1 MFVKLLHATPAPVYV
16 AGLAAMV
23 CQHPDEAVRVAT
35 EYGMPT
41 ATMEKLCEVCRQSGH
56 MSVFEHINYTFLID
70 GISRACSHQL
80 VRHRLASFTQASQRH
95 SHQSVFIHPEGMS
108 EEQEQTWRQSIRLS
122 AQTYRLLMEMGMPRE
137 DARSVLPNAASTT
150 LIMTM
155 NARELA
161 HFLELR
167 LCNKAQTEIRELAQ
181 EIYKLAREHF
191 PLLFKHVGPPCLK
204 DICHEKN
211 PCGRPVTLGDGR
223 SFLMTKTD
231 NGKGRVVAELREVT
245 QMPENEDEG

>member
-1 MFVKLLHATPAPVYV
+1 MLVKLLHATPAPVYV

-23 CQHPDEAVRVAT
+23 CRNPDEAVRVAT

-41 ATMEKLCEVCRQSGH
+41 ATMERLCDACRQSGH
-56 MSVFEHINYTFLID
+56 MSVFEHVSYTFMID

-95 SHQSVFIHPEGMS
+95 TLS
-108 EEQEQTWRQSIRLS
+108 EDAIMPKGFTGAEAEIWIEAMRDAIRHYENLIS
-122 AQTYRLLMEMGMPRE
+122 LGTPLE

-161 HFLELR
+161 HFLKLR

-181 EIYKLAREHF
+181 EIHKLAKDHF
-191 PLLFKHVGPPCLK
+191 PLLFEHVGPPCLEGK
-204 DICHEKN
+204 CREAKPCH
-211 PCGRPVTLGDGR
+211 
-223 SFLMTKTD
+223 
-231 NGKGRVVAELREVT
+231 
-245 QMPENEDEG
+245 

>member
-1 MFVKLLHATPAPVYV
+1 MFVKLLHATPEPEQIV
-16 AGLAAMV
+16 GLAAMV
-23 CQHPDEAVRVAT
+23 CRNPEGAT
-35 EYGMPT
+35 AYASLWPNGGANKIGEL
-41 ATMEKLCEVCRQSGH
+41 ADKCRQSGH
-56 MSVFEHINYTFLID
+56 MSVFEHISYTFLID

-95 SHQSVFIHPEGMS
+95 TLAEDAIMPNGFTGAEAEIWIEAM
-108 EEQEQTWRQSIRLS
+108 RDAIRHYENLIS
-122 AQTYRLLMEMGMPRE
+122 LGTSLE

-181 EIYKLAREHF
+181 EIHKLAKDHF
-191 PLLFKHVGPPCLK
+191 PLLFEHVGPPCTQNGCKERIPCEAARAGDRELFEDK
-204 DICHEKN
+204 FGPIHPEK
-211 PCGRPVTLGDGR
+211 
-223 SFLMTKTD
+223 K
-231 NGKGRVVAELREVT
+231 
-245 QMPENEDEG
+245 

>member
-1 MFVKLLHATPAPVYV
+1 MLVKLIRATPAPVYV

-23 CQHPDEAVRVAT
+23 CRNPKDAVELAT
-35 EYGMPT
+35 EYGIPT
-41 ATMEKLCEVCRQSGH
+41 AAMENLCKICLKSGH
-56 MSVFEHINYTFLID
+56 MSVFEHVSYTFLID

-95 SHQSVFIHPEGMS
+95 TKPNKIISPPGLNIIQSGVWS
-108 EEQEQTWRQSIRLS
+108 EAMKNAFASYEELIKHGVSL
-122 AQTYRLLMEMGMPRE
+122 E

-167 LCNKAQTEIRELAQ
+167 MCNKAQREIRELAQ
-181 EIYKLAREHF
+181 EIHELVKKHF
-191 PLLFKHVGPPCLK
+191 PLLFEHVGPPCLEGK
-204 DICHEKN
+204 CREAKPCH
-211 PCGRPVTLGDGR
+211 
-223 SFLMTKTD
+223 
-231 NGKGRVVAELREVT
+231 
-245 QMPENEDEG
+245 

>member
-1 MFVKLLHATPAPVYV
+1 MLVKLLRATPAPVYV

-56 MSVFEHINYTFLID
+56 MSVFEHVSYTFLID

-95 SHQSVFIHPEGMS
+95 TKPNKIVSPPGFNIIQSGIWTEAMKNAFAS
-108 EEQEQTWRQSIRLS
+108 YEELIKHGVSL
-122 AQTYRLLMEMGMPRE
+122 E

-150 LIMTM
+150 IIMTM

-181 EIYKLAREHF
+181 EIHKLAKDHF
-191 PLLFKHVGPPCLK
+191 PLLFEHVGPPCLEGK
-204 DICHEKN
+204 CREAKSCH
-211 PCGRPVTLGDGR
+211 
-223 SFLMTKTD
+223 
-231 NGKGRVVAELREVT
+231 
-245 QMPENEDEG
+245 

>member
-1 MFVKLLHATPAPVYV
+1 MLVKLLHATPAPVYV

-95 SHQSVFIHPEGMS
+95 TLSENGIMPHGFDGLQAEIWIEAMRDAYQSYE
-108 EEQEQTWRQSIRLS
+108 RLVNLG
-122 AQTYRLLMEMGMPRE
+122 TPLE

-181 EIYKLAREHF
+181 EIHKLARKHF
-191 PLLFKHVGPPCLK
+191 PLLFEHMGPPCFMTGECQESK
-204 DICHEKN
+204 
-211 PCGRPVTLGDGR
+211 PCGKLVVLGGD
-223 SFLMTKTD
+223 F
-231 NGKGRVVAELREVT
+231 
-245 QMPENEDEG
+245 